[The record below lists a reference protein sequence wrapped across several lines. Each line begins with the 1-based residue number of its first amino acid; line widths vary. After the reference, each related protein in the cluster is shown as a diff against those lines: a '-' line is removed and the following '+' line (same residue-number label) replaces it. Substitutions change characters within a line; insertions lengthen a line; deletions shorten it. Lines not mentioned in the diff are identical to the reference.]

1 MVPLPLGVSEVKTC
15 VHTPSR
21 LHSCSPQSVRLA
33 WERMHAFSPR
43 IYRLCSSAQ
52 EGNTI
57 SPALSLQKSLLICF
71 PELLVSGPCLDST
84 HALCVHCGPAQGWL
98 CLSWVF
104 LEAVYFRPD
113 AYLQP
118 RSQNV
123 LPTNSV
129 TASRSVPSSLFQWIP
144 ETGQTLSQKRQD
156 ASRQS
161 HTFLRIR

>member
-1 MVPLPLGVSEVKTC
+1 MCSYSLP
-15 VHTPSR
+15 TPQ
-21 LHSCSPQSVRLA
+21 LLAHSAQSVH
-33 WERMHAFSPR
+33 MGTHAFSRHYIDFVPQHRKEIPFPQLFLYKSHFSFASLSCWSLDHVWIPR
-43 IYRLCSSAQ
+43 MHCACTAVRLRGGYA
-52 EGNTI
+52 
-57 SPALSLQKSLLICF
+57 SL
-71 PELLVSGPCLDST
+71 G
-84 HALCVHCGPAQGWL
+84 
-98 CLSWVF
+98 F

-129 TASRSVPSSLFQWIP
+129 TASRSVPSSLFRWIP
-144 ETGQTLSQKRQD
+144 ETGQTLSQERQD

>member
-1 MVPLPLGVSEVKTC
+1 MFGFHACIVRALRSGSGVAMPLL
-15 VHTPSR
+15 
-21 LHSCSPQSVRLA
+21 
-33 WERMHAFSPR
+33 
-43 IYRLCSSAQ
+43 
-52 EGNTI
+52 
-57 SPALSLQKSLLICF
+57 
-71 PELLVSGPCLDST
+71 
-84 HALCVHCGPAQGWL
+84 
-98 CLSWVF
+98 VF

-129 TASRSVPSSLFQWIP
+129 TASRSVPSSLFRWIP